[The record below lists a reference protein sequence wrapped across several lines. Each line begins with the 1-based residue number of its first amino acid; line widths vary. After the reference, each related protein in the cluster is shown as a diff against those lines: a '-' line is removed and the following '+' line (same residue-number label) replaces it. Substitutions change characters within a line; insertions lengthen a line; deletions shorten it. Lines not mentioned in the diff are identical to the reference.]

1 MLRKYIGNKEF
12 YRRVIIITLPILI
25 QNVITNFVSF
35 IDNMM
40 VGQIGT
46 EQMSGVA
53 IVNQLIF
60 VFNLCVFGG
69 VSGAG
74 IFTAQFFGKGD
85 NKGVRDTFRAK
96 IAIVSVI
103 SVAFVVGF
111 YFFGTELISLFLHEG
126 EDALDLN
133 AALKF
138 GERYLLIMLIQIP
151 LFALSQAYSGT
162 LREIGYTVLPMVS
175 GVVAVVV
182 NVGLNYA
189 LIFGKLGFPELGIE
203 GAAIATV
210 IARFFETFIVMIWTH
225 THRKKY
231 KFIKGAY
238 RSLKIPGALLL
249 NIFKK
254 GFPLMLN
261 EVLWALGMTMLAQ
274 CYSVRGLEAVSAQN
288 IASTVSNVFFCG
300 FFAFGSA
307 ISIIVGQHLGAGDLE
322 RAVDEDRKL
331 IFGAVVVCFFIGG
344 LMAALSS
351 LFPQIYNTT
360 DTVKSIATSMLL
372 ISSMLMPVN
381 AFVHTA
387 YFTLRCGGKTLVTF
401 LFDSMF
407 VWCVAT
413 PVAFV
418 LSRFTDMNVVMLYAI
433 VQGLDIIK
441 CVVGYILVRKRVWV
455 NDLVGG
461 DKTAKAEA

>member
-103 SVAFVVGF
+103 FVAFVVGF

-322 RAVDEDRKL
+322 LAVDEDRKL

-413 PVAFV
+413 PAAFV